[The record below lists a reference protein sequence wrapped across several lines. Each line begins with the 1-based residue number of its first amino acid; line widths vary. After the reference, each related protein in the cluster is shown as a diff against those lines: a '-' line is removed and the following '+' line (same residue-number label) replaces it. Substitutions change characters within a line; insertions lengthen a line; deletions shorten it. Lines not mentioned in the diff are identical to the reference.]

1 MELINEFKVPVPIE
15 KAWEVLTDLKLI
27 APCLPGAELDR
38 VKNGEYEGTIKVK
51 VGPIVTSYAGVA
63 TWVDRNHKT
72 YTAILKADGKESKG
86 TGSAAAVVHATLK
99 PIIVDDNS
107 ITRVTVTTNLSIS
120 GKVAQLGRGLLDD
133 VSGKILDIF
142 ASNLSNLLN
151 GQPIES
157 VMNGSEG
164 TAELGSD
171 HLNEGANEQ
180 EANIQN
186 KIFDIDSDAV
196 EGKVE
201 EPNLELSHEEEKGL
215 PIENIEGQDGIVVE
229 DNSDPSGD
237 LLLGLNFSS
246 EEIELADDNLPMATG
261 TSDDNPDQN
270 LELTDSLKERLED
283 IRRDIDEARQAA
295 SQNANL
301 EQSRIGKVTADND
314 DDDNN
319 LISSVPSESNDEIK
333 SDEDVAEDQE
343 YKQNSE
349 ATSDESALGIVNPI
363 VADKLSKLATEIDLD
378 DEIDEVNSR
387 TQGSNADRVD
397 IEGSPADEKLSK
409 LSNSIE
415 TELDEGEGSLGE
427 IAIGN
432 FTAEE
437 IDTEV
442 EELDDIN
449 AVEALLADDEDI
461 TLYDQ
466 EDIQDSEPGMSS
478 VDSGDRADDKVDF
491 FESDLPIDENPE
503 NVPEENIVELQIPQG
518 DLLTD
523 GSLQGS
529 NGEVIPIFKSSN
541 ANEQLNSPEA
551 FVTTEDSKEEN
562 GESGLQNLASIIEM
576 PQTSVNSTESVKT
589 GEEANGRDLET
600 HSASS
605 VDELKIESQPN
616 EPIDILDLVSS
627 PLKSRLKPI
636 IIPSVGVIL
645 LLIIRRILKT
655 KSP

>member
-151 GQPIES
+151 GKPIES
-157 VMNGSEG
+157 VMNGTEE
-164 TAELGSD
+164 TAELASD
-171 HLNEGANEQ
+171 QSTEAADEQ

-186 KIFDIDSDAV
+186 KIFDIDSDVV
-196 EGKVE
+196 EGEIE
-201 EPNLELSHEEEKGL
+201 ESNLELSHEEEKGL
-215 PIENIEGQDGIVVE
+215 PIDNIRGQEGIVRE
-229 DNSDPSGD
+229 DNSDPSED
-237 LLLGLNFSS
+237 SSLELYFSS
-246 EEIELADDNLPMATG
+246 EEIELADDDLPVATE
-261 TSDDNPDQN
+261 TSDDNPDPN

-301 EQSRIGKVTADND
+301 EQGRIGKVTADND
-314 DDDNN
+314 ADDNN
-319 LISSVPSESNDEIK
+319 LISSVPSESIDEIK
-333 SDEDVAEDQE
+333 SDEDMAEGQE
-343 YKQNSE
+343 YKQNPE
-349 ATSDESALGIVNPI
+349 ATSDESALGIVNLI

-415 TELDEGEGSLGE
+415 AELDEGEGSLGE

-437 IDTEV
+437 IDIEV

-449 AVEALLADDEDI
+449 AVEALLADDEDV

-466 EDIQDSEPGMSS
+466 EDIQDSEPRMSLI
-478 VDSGDRADDKVDF
+478 DSDDRADDKVDF
-491 FESDLPIDENPE
+491 FESDLPSDEIPE
-503 NVPEENIVELQIPQG
+503 NAPEENIVELQIPQD
-518 DLLTD
+518 DLLID

-541 ANEQLNSPEA
+541 VNEQLNVPEA
-551 FVTTEDSKEEN
+551 LVPTEGSKEEN

-576 PQTSVNSTESVKT
+576 PQTSANSTESVKAN
-589 GEEANGRDLET
+589 EEENSTDLES

-655 KSP
+655 KNP